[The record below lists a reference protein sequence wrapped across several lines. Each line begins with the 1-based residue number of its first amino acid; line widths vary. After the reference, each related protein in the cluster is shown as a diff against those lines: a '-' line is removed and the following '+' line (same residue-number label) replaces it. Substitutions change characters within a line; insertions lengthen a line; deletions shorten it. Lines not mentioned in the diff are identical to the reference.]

1 MQKNIVDPLYNL
13 QQTELNNVLTAVEV
27 ETARPL
33 TLTQNSTKAATPG
46 YLFLAP
52 TANVT
57 IFGDEV
63 TVSGRLEFPGRFDK
77 DGNFIP
83 GCVVIFARILRAE
96 PDGATPPAISVNSRE
111 QTIKKDQTVQNAKGE
126 EGEQGKNEA
135 APGIWHKSWEKN
147 TDGGT
152 GWSGPDHPEKMNGKP
167 GDKGEAGLPGG
178 NVSICCEQFDFGG
191 EDRKLTITAD
201 GGRGG
206 EGQQGQ
212 NGAKGGKG
220 GDGADFRSWGPFGD
234 VVPTRGGNGGRGGD
248 GGKGGQGGQGGEG
261 GQIVFYS
268 ALADPEPKLTLSY
281 AGGPG
286 GTPGKPGDGGDEG
299 LKGYGGHGIRES
311 VFLDLR
317 PVPDADN
324 GNPGTKGGD
333 KGPGDPAPA
342 SVSGKKSVG
351 HGPLESSNLIKIAR
365 VSHAQ
370 MLFEQVR
377 ADYLVTEP
385 ADYSIQLMVANSKTA
400 LPKFGKNLIVVGLV
414 GPGLRIRIFDAKRTM
429 VLDRTEDQLLSKEAV
444 AKFRERF
451 ALRMDEVVLTGQWS
465 AQKQL
470 ADLSA
475 DARHD
480 LFLDELSQFSN
491 GKADR
496 NRKVE
501 DLNDDELADAMAL
514 PVFSLERGGDLN
526 VLKRSSLDEQRN
538 GLIDGLNKRFG
549 HDVGQMQGLGNQKL
563 VLLAKL
569 HEFTN
574 HSQRTIIEL
583 SLYEMIGAVALALF
597 LRETGI
603 RTPQELKTYSVQ
615 DERNTLIQE
624 LVGRLD
630 DNIGLQA
637 LDNHGLVLLALQP
650 AGRFRIGESLSLLK
664 NHLLIGDE
672 EQEEL
677 VHYAGLCTHYTDPWT
692 SVGDRLVWVTKLL
705 TAASKEGE
713 DSQKK
718 LATLLHTPATMALN
732 NYRDGLDFFGR
743 NESYT
748 PKLSYDTHQNNLTAS
763 LGSLETIE
771 VEKNKYFKALSENKN
786 DTNGLGAAV
795 DNTGSQIS
803 LLKLRKKALKDEL
816 DKTSGTIDQLDKKLT
831 NQDELRGKMKTFE
844 DQIKSSFGLSFT
856 TFFNC
861 LGMLS
866 FMNVNEPRNA
876 INTLTKV
883 GGYASAG
890 AMAASQLGAMITE
903 GVDKVLNDSGEPVP
917 KNYVLTQVEVIKGDI
932 RLQSEF
938 KKRQNGF
945 MTADSSKRLVV
956 EIDRFRSLC
965 KQFYRSAPGAEAL
978 RKELDGFIETITD
991 RNLEIDYFNSLL
1003 VEMRQLAGE
1012 IGTLELQ
1019 EGTLKG
1025 KLTEISN
1032 PGLPAM
1038 ASFVSG
1044 LYERAKATCILDL
1057 YNAFRAKAF
1066 WALEPYSGFY
1076 DLLGS
1081 SPGAI
1086 THATLKG
1093 YKSQLLAGLMAALEK
1108 ARATPNVFPKR
1119 EETMGA
1125 VIVLTPNSHKQF
1137 FEGLLRQ
1144 SWAEFE
1150 LEPATK
1156 ASTQPFPT
1164 YSPTAAAWCGT
1175 ERPIY
1180 APDAPNPFHGKSDV
1194 RLTKVRTWMVGMK
1207 TNQDVGHTV
1216 LTTHLGQE
1224 QFRTKDN
1231 VPYPARTVPAGEPDL
1246 SKRNPEYVRHPE
1258 IPIPFKYDPTD
1269 LRYDPAKPGSEAFTP
1284 GSLTSTRV
1292 TELEDGDLGFPSS
1305 GLAALPANSQYAP
1318 IGPFGK
1324 WRVEVRPQNNS
1335 GLDLKGLTAVII
1347 EMHGFHDTFPKRPEP

>member
-1 MQKNIVDPLYNL
+1 MQNIVDPLFNL
-13 QQTELNNVLTAVEV
+13 QRTEEGNVLRAVEV

-33 TLTQNSTKAATPG
+33 TLTQDSAKAATPG
-46 YLFLAP
+46 HLFLAP

-63 TVSGRLEFPGRFDK
+63 TVSGKLEFPGR
-77 DGNFIP
+77 NL
-83 GCVVIFARILRAE
+83 VIFARILRAE
-96 PDGATPPAISVNSRE
+96 PDGITPPAISVNGPE
-111 QTIKKDQTVQNAKGE
+111 QTKKKEQSVQNAKGDD
-126 EGEQGKNEA
+126 GEHGKIER
-135 APGIWHKSWEKN
+135 APGIWGKEGEKN

-152 GWSGPDHPEKMNGKP
+152 APYDPAKMNGKSGDP
-167 GDKGEAGLPGG
+167 GEPGHPAGS
-178 NVSICCEQFDFGG
+178 VSICCEQCDFGG
-191 EDRKLTITAD
+191 DDRKLTITAD

-220 GDGADFRSWGPFGD
+220 GDGADYRAFFPVGFVQATNGGD
-234 VVPTRGGNGGRGGD
+234 GGRGGD
-248 GGKGGQGGQGGEG
+248 GGKGGQGGQGGKG

-286 GTPGKPGDGGDEG
+286 GTPGRPGDGGEG
-299 LKGYGGHGIRES
+299 GPKGIGGGGDGTKM
-311 VFLDLR
+311 F
-317 PVPDADN
+317 PNAPD
-324 GNPGTKGGD
+324 GNVGTKGGD

-342 SVSGKKSVG
+342 SVAGSKSVG

-370 MLFEQVR
+370 MLFERVR

-385 ADYSIQLMVANSKTA
+385 ADYSIQLMVANSEA
-400 LPKFGKNLIVVGLV
+400 ELPKIGKNLIVVGLV
-414 GPGLRIRIFDAKRTM
+414 GPGLRIRIFDAKGTR

-480 LFLDELSQFSN
+480 LFLNELREFSN
-491 GKADR
+491 GQADS

-526 VLKRSSLDEQRN
+526 VLKKSSLDEQRN
-538 GLIDGLNKRFG
+538 GLIDGLSRRFG
-549 HDVGQMQGLGNQKL
+549 HDIVQMQGLGNQKL

-574 HSQRTIIEL
+574 GQIDDYSKRTIIEL
-583 SLYEMIGAVALALF
+583 SLYEMIGALALALF
-597 LRETGI
+597 LRETGLLDE
-603 RTPQELKTYSVQ
+603 QALKKTSV
-615 DERNTLIQE
+615 DWERNHLISA
-624 LVGRLD
+624 LGGRLEY
-630 DNIGLQA
+630 NEGLQA
-637 LDNHGLVLLALQP
+637 LDNQRLVLLALRP
-650 AGRFRIGESLSLLK
+650 AGSFNIGESLSLLK

-672 EQEEL
+672 EQEEF

-705 TAASKEGE
+705 TAASKAGE
-713 DSQKK
+713 ASQKQ
-718 LATLLHTPATMALN
+718 LATLLHQPAIMALN
-732 NYRDGLDFFGR
+732 NHRNGLDFFGR
-743 NESYT
+743 DESYT
-748 PKLSYDTHQNNLTAS
+748 PKLSYDTHLANLTAS
-763 LGSLETIE
+763 LNSLKTIE
-771 VEKNKYFKALSENKN
+771 PARDKYFASLRDNKN
-786 DTNGLGAAV
+786 ETNDLDAAIGTT
-795 DNTGSQIS
+795 DSQIS
-803 LLKLRKKALKDEL
+803 LLSGRKSKLRELLDETAR
-816 DKTSGTIDQLDKKLT
+816 KIGELDKKLT
-831 NQDELRGKMKTFE
+831 NQTELANKMKSFE
-844 DQIKSSFGLSFT
+844 SQIKSAFGLSWQ

-890 AMAASQLGAMITE
+890 AMAASQLGAMINE

-938 KKRQNGF
+938 KKRENGF
-945 MTADSSKRLVV
+945 LQADSSKRLVV
-956 EIDRFRSLC
+956 ELDRFRGLC
-965 KQFYRSAPGAEAL
+965 RQFYRSAPAAEGL
-978 RKELDGFIETITD
+978 RKELDAFIETIMN
-991 RNLEIDYFNSLL
+991 RNAYIDYFNSLL
-1003 VEMRQLAGE
+1003 VEIRQLAGE
-1012 IGTLELQ
+1012 MGALELQ
-1019 EGTLKG
+1019 KGTLQG
-1025 KLTEISN
+1025 KLTQISN

-1044 LYERAKATCILDL
+1044 LYERAKATCISDL
-1057 YNAFRAKAF
+1057 YHSFRAKAF

-1081 SPGAI
+1081 SPGAL
-1086 THATLKG
+1086 TYTTLDSK
-1093 YKSQLLAGLMAALEK
+1093 KNQLMTDLMAALETE
-1108 ARATPNVFPKR
+1108 RATPNVFPNE
-1119 EETMGA
+1119 EETMGE

-1137 FEGLLRQ
+1137 FKDLLDQ
-1144 SWAEFE
+1144 SCAEFE

-1156 ASTQPFPT
+1156 ASTEPFPT
-1164 YSPTAAAWCGT
+1164 YGPTTAAWCRT

-1180 APDAPNPFHGKSDV
+1180 APDAPNPFHGKSNV

-1207 TNQDVGHTV
+1207 TDTAHEV
-1216 LTTHLGQE
+1216 LTTHLGEE
-1224 QFRTKDN
+1224 QFRRSDD
-1231 VPYPARTVPAGEPDL
+1231 VPYPARTVPAGERDL
-1246 SKRNPEYVRHPE
+1246 NKRNAEYVKHTQK
-1258 IPIPFKYDPTD
+1258 PIPFRYDPTD
-1269 LRYDPAKPGSEAFTP
+1269 LRYDPEKPANQAFTP

-1305 GLAALPANSQYAP
+1305 GLAALPGKSEYAP

-1324 WRVEVRPQNNS
+1324 WRVEVRPQDNH

-1347 EMHGFHDTFPKRPEP
+1347 EMHGFSDIFPKNPV